1 MFKESEVSKEK
12 LDVDVSVIINVHN
25 QPLSLKLALRSLL
38 AQDFT
43 GFQEVIIADDGSSSD
58 TFSELHRDFDKAGI
72 PLKYVWQQDRGMR
85 ENVSFN
91 NGIRLARGNY
101 LLFLAGDM
109 VPNLDLVRKHMET
122 HIQPKLIV
130 AGNRNWR
137 GEINPIIFESLD
149 GKPIRVVMHDLEY
162 QWQIDDVSQRRE
174 FGESEKRKQWLHSKN
189 PWRAAFACNLS
200 TPNSP
205 EVEFDESYIGW
216 GNYDQELAYRLHAN
230 HGYQTIYRDDIHAY
244 HLETPEAVANIYRT
258 KNHED
263 IVNYLRNTC
272 YFFDKCPGLEIEE
285 VFFGFGRLHLDKDL
299 DRWAVAEKPSMELSE
314 NQLEQKVREVRDWL
328 SARGIYSST

>member
-1 MFKESEVSKEK
+1 MFKESEISKER
-12 LDVDVSVIINVHN
+12 LDIDVSVIINVHN

-43 GFQEVIIADDGSSSD
+43 GFQEVIVADDGSDSD
-58 TFSELHRDFDKAGI
+58 TFLGIYQDFDRAGI

-109 VPNLDLVRKHMET
+109 VPSIDLVKKHMET
-122 HIQPKLIV
+122 HVQPKLIV

-137 GEINPIIFESLD
+137 GEINPIVFESLD
-149 GKPIRVVMHDLEY
+149 GKPIRVALNDLEHD
-162 QWQIDDVSQRRE
+162 WQTDEVSERRE
-174 FGESEKRKQWLHSKN
+174 LGESEKRKQWLHSKS

-200 TPNSP
+200 VPNNP

-216 GNYDQELAYRLHAN
+216 GNYDQELSYRLHSN
-230 HGYQTIYRDDIHAY
+230 HDYHTVYREDIHAY
-244 HLETPEAVANIYRT
+244 HLESPEAVANVYRT
-258 KNHED
+258 KKHED

-272 YFFDKCPGLEIEE
+272 YFFDKCPGLETEE
-285 VFFGFGRLHLDKDL
+285 VFFGFGRLQLDKDL
-299 DRWAVAEKPSMELSE
+299 DRWVVVEKPSEKLSK
-314 NQLEQKVREVRDWL
+314 NQLERKVREARDWL
-328 SARGIYSST
+328 STHGVYSST

>member
-1 MFKESEVSKEK
+1 MFKESEIFKEK
-12 LDVDVSVIINVHN
+12 LDIDVSIIINVHN

-38 AQDFT
+38 NQDFR
-43 GFQEVIIADDGSSSD
+43 GFQEVIVADDGSSSNI
-58 TFSELHRDFDKAGI
+58 FSELHQDFDKAGI

-109 VPNLDLVRKHMET
+109 VPNLDLVKKHMET

-137 GEINPIIFESLD
+137 GEINPVIFESLD
-149 GKPIRVVMHDLEY
+149 YKPIRVVLHDLEY
-162 QWQIDDVSQRRE
+162 QWQTDEMSKRRE
-174 FGESEKRKQWLHSKN
+174 LGENEKRKQWLHSKN

-200 TPNSP
+200 VPNNP
-205 EVEFDESYIGW
+205 EVEFDESYVGW

-230 HGYQTIYRDDIHAY
+230 YDYHTIYREDIHAY
-244 HLETPEAVANIYRT
+244 HLESPDSVANVYRT
-258 KNHED
+258 KKHED

-285 VFFGFGRLHLDKDL
+285 VFFGFARLQL
-299 DRWAVAEKPSMELSE
+299 DRDTDRWVVVEKPTNKLSTS
-314 NQLEQKVREVRDWL
+314 QLEQKVREVRDWL
-328 SARGIYSST
+328 SAHGVYSST